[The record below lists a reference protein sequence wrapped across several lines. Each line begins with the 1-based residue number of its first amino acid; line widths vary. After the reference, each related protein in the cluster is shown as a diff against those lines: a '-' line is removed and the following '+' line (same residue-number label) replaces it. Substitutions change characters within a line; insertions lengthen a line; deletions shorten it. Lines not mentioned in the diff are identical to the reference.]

1 MFSIQKVDS
10 TLPLPLDSG
19 IKVSGILGLRKPKD
33 PVQPPESFNEPCL
46 NPNTF
51 FIFII
56 YFFFLIL
63 HTLGILKKNNILSL
77 HYITYTRPTIM
88 NITNK
93 HQGLAKTAR

>member
-63 HTLGILKKNNILSL
+63 HTLGILKKTQHIITAL
-77 HYITYTRPTIM
+77 HYIYQ
-88 NITNK
+88 TNNNE
-93 HQGLAKTAR
+93 HH

>member
-56 YFFFLIL
+56 YFFFFNLA
-63 HTLGILKKNNILSL
+63 HTGYIKKKQHIITAL
-77 HYITYTRPTIM
+77 HYIYQ
-88 NITNK
+88 TNNNE
-93 HQGLAKTAR
+93 HH